1 MTRFTPCRY
10 NEDLDGVLLSYSSER
25 ILTHQAHIHPYFPL
39 VRVEVAADA
48 VLFRPQAGMRLG
60 KHGCQPRMMEVAA
73 MYHPV
78 VVTGLWH
85 APALVVSS
93 NSVTGCYW

>member
-1 MTRFTPCRY
+1 M
-10 NEDLDGVLLSYSSER
+10 LLSYSNER

-60 KHGCQPRMMEVAA
+60 KHGCCL
-73 MYHPV
+73 
-78 VVTGLWH
+78 G
-85 APALVVSS
+85 VSLGVS
-93 NSVTGCYW
+93 LSCV